1 MEGNMYVGWNMK
13 TNLHTVTPETSVF
26 KARELMDEHRISHL
40 PVTDGKARLLGII
53 TDRDLKGAWA
63 SSATTLS
70 VYELTYV
77 LQKLAVSHV
86 MSKHVITATPDMTIE
101 RAARIILDNKIG
113 ALPVVKN
120 DKLVGIITTTDLMDV
135 LLMALGLTDD
145 TKRLSLLVHDRM
157 GVLAEVGRLMQ
168 LAGVNIRSIMTVPL
182 NNYKDVWQI
191 LLRTSANAFDKAV
204 ETLRANGFKVVP
216 EYVEDLTPYLPRES

>member
-1 MEGNMYVGWNMK
+1 MYVGWNMK
-13 TNLHTVTPETSVF
+13 TNLLTVTPETSVF
-26 KARELMDEHRISHL
+26 KARELMDEHKISHL
-40 PVTDGKARLLGII
+40 PVTDGKARMLGII
-53 TDRDLKGAWA
+53 TDRDLKEAWA

-77 LQKLAVSHV
+77 LQKLAVSSV
-86 MSKHVITATPDMTIE
+86 MSKNVITATPDMTIE

-113 ALPVVKN
+113 ALPVVK
-120 DKLVGIITTTDLMDV
+120 DEKLVGIITTTDLMDV

-168 LAGVNIRSIMTVPL
+168 QAGINIRSIMTVPL
-182 NNYKDVWQI
+182 KNYKDVWQI
-191 LLRTSANAFDKAV
+191 LLRTSANSFEKAV
-204 ETLRANGFKVVP
+204 ETLQENAFKVIS
-216 EYVEDLTPYLPRES
+216 EYVEDLSPYLPRE